1 MQKTRRFF
9 LLITFINFILISI
22 SSSQNIEIIPDI
34 PDNAIGPM
42 DKLVDKG
49 IQKGLELVYQEQYE
63 KSLAVFDSIQ
73 KALPQHPAPYFYKAA
88 ILQTWMAT
96 YRFNKF
102 LNEVE
107 QNVEKVIQL
116 CDKSLEKNP
125 DDPWTYFYLGGA
137 YGYRAFAKMRGYN
150 WIGAYLD
157 GMKGLDN
164 LKITLNKD
172 PRMYDVYLGLGSYHY
187 WRTARSKFIRIFAFW
202 WSDERDLGVK
212 QYRFSMKH
220 GKYSQME
227 SAVTLLTVYFDYN
240 RYNDMIPL
248 LKEIENNKSINSIS
262 VKYMHGRLAAE
273 QKKWPETLKIF
284 TGIYKKLKNYRYQ
297 SIGYQV
303 ECQYWM
309 ALAYHKLGK
318 DKEANN
324 EIALALAANLTRDS
338 SIEMESTFESYDQII
353 KRIEEL
359 EDELKH
365 SDTAIDQLKSPQST
379 SNTLGDLNK

>member
-22 SSSQNIEIIPDI
+22 SSSQNIGIIPDI
-34 PDNAIGPM
+34 PDNAIAPM

-212 QYRFSMKH
+212 QYRFSM
-220 GKYSQME
+220 
-227 SAVTLLTVYFDYN
+227 
-240 RYNDMIPL
+240 
-248 LKEIENNKSINSIS
+248 
-262 VKYMHGRLAAE
+262 
-273 QKKWPETLKIF
+273 
-284 TGIYKKLKNYRYQ
+284 
-297 SIGYQV
+297 
-303 ECQYWM
+303 
-309 ALAYHKLGK
+309 
-318 DKEANN
+318 
-324 EIALALAANLTRDS
+324 
-338 SIEMESTFESYDQII
+338 
-353 KRIEEL
+353 
-359 EDELKH
+359 
-365 SDTAIDQLKSPQST
+365 
-379 SNTLGDLNK
+379 